1 MCWVQSPC
9 LICHNYF
16 FVSDTKVP
24 TFTILFIV
32 LYNSIALYFGIVT
45 KKTKN
50 MVSKVKENERTHE
63 TCTKALIPVR
73 DALDI
78 LSGKW
83 KLPIIIA
90 LKFGNKRF
98 SELAKQVHG
107 ITDKMLSKELR
118 ELEMNE
124 LVKRTVFDSVPVVVE
139 YSMTPYGQT
148 LEKLIEE
155 LQVWGTQHRKR
166 ILRKGK

>member
-1 MCWVQSPC
+1 MS
-9 LICHNYF
+9 
-16 FVSDTKVP
+16 
-24 TFTILFIV
+24 
-32 LYNSIALYFGIVT
+32 
-45 KKTKN
+45 KTLQAP
-50 MVSKVKENERTHE
+50 VKTHE

-83 KLPIIIA
+83 KLPIILA
-90 LKFGNKRF
+90 LQFGNKRF

-124 LVKRTVFDSVPVVVE
+124 LVKRTVYDTVPVVVE
-139 YSMTPYGQT
+139 YSMTPYGET

-155 LQVWGTQHRKR
+155 LQAWGTQHRKR
-166 ILRKGK
+166 IIRKGK